1 MEKIC
6 DSFLGKRF
14 EIPQLHKIVEFA
26 TTTASNIIKSNALLE
41 TSIFQLKSYLYEINH
56 NNQEASTFL
65 VYQCIVAKEKAIYN
79 ALNMMKTRGSNYIGF
94 IWVPVE
100 REEAV
105 INMILS
111 FGSAEFKPLRRD
123 SSDEHLVDPPTYFKT
138 NAVTYVF

>member
-1 MEKIC
+1 MY
-6 DSFLGKRF
+6 D
-14 EIPQLHKIVEFA
+14 
-26 TTTASNIIKSNALLE
+26 
-41 TSIFQLKSYLYEINH
+41 INH
-56 NNQEASTFL
+56 TNGEASTFL

-105 INMILS
+105 KNMILS